1 MDKES
6 IKILTAGF
14 MMALGAM
21 MPALSM
27 GLIASKT
34 FEAIG
39 RNPSIKDDV
48 FPKLVV
54 AMALVDSLAIY
65 SLVIALIILF
75 AA

>member
-1 MDKES
+1 MEVEAVR
-6 IKILTAGF
+6 ILTAGF
-14 MMALGAM
+14 MMAIGVSL
-21 MPALSM
+21 PAFSM

-48 FPKLVV
+48 FTKMVV

-65 SLVIALIILF
+65 CLVVSLILLF
-75 AA
+75 AV